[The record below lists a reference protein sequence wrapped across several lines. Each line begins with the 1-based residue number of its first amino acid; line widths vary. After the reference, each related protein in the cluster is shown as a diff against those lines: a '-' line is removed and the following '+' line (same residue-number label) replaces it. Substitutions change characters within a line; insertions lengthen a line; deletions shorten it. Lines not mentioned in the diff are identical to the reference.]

1 MLSIQSPHFSSSNR
15 IDISSKLS
23 PPFRNKRIPSS
34 QDNYSSWNR
43 AISCKKLESPSK
55 FCEKNRKR
63 SQNSQQRVKSKTNL
77 SINHNIA
84 DELNTLKSEYTQI
97 KLAYQEL
104 IESKVKQDD
113 ESNQMKL

>member
-1 MLSIQSPHFSSSNR
+1 MQNSQSPHFSSSHK

-23 PPFRNKRIPSS
+23 PQFRNKRIPSS
-34 QDNYSSWNR
+34 QDNCPNWNR
-43 AISCKKLESPSK
+43 ANSCKKFESPAK
-55 FCEKNRKR
+55 VCEKNRKR

-84 DELNTLKSEYTQI
+84 DQLNTLKNEYTQI
-97 KLAYQEL
+97 KIAYQEL

-113 ESNQMKL
+113 